1 MSEDDSVKHEGKWTR
16 EDLPE
21 PSRLSRLK
29 HEIVKDF
36 FWEDILDE
44 VAAHLN
50 AHYLPKPGI
59 DNGPTAIEST
69 LARERDEA
77 IGRASY
83 AEYELHKERK
93 AVWIAKHLLTTL
105 EARCNDAER
114 ERDAAAERAEK
125 AERPP
130 YDQGGVRGADSL
142 LYRAERAERQRD
154 EWKARAGAAEARTAP
169 AVTRDDIEKAIRYE
183 FLDWEGQLE
192 ARISRAVNQTW
203 NLVSGADPAVHV
215 VRESDLPAARVDGDY
230 YVVASAKGDYK
241 WPQHGPSWWAGRAQ
255 DALAKAARYTALAR
269 LAADREATV
278 NPVEEKAR
286 ELYRAAT
293 PDARWE
299 TVADE
304 YRRIARH
311 VLGQEARHVDQ

>member
-16 EDLPE
+16 YDFA
-21 PSRLSRLK
+21 RL
-29 HEIVKDF
+29 
-36 FWEDILDE
+36 DIHPLSPAGDVIDQV
-44 VAAHLN
+44 VAWLN
-50 AHYLPKPGI
+50 AHYPKPQ
-59 DNGPTAIEST
+59 
-69 LARERDEA
+69 
-77 IGRASY
+77 
-83 AEYELHKERK
+83 
-93 AVWIAKHLLTTL
+93 
-105 EARCNDAER
+105 
-114 ERDAAAERAEK
+114 
-125 AERPP
+125 P

-169 AVTRDDIEKAIRYE
+169 AVSRADVEKAIRYE

-269 LAADREATV
+269 LAADRE
-278 NPVEEKAR
+278 EEKAR

-311 VLGQEARHVDQ
+311 VLGGKNAD